1 MRRSDKK
8 HRNIER
14 ETAECVSVR
23 MPPPI
28 STNELFI
35 AFNKAGKAVRVR
47 SFKYQKWS
55 RDALAMIEDQN
66 PCRVAGPFGLRIL
79 LPAKCR
85 MDISN
90 TIKAYE
96 DALVQAGI
104 CDDDRYCQRIEVVKA
119 SHGDGGTTIQVCS
132 LSEAR
137 Q

>member
-1 MRRSDKK
+1 MVRGKRVLKPHVK
-8 HRNIER
+8 R
-14 ETAECVSVR
+14 ETALWVTLR

-35 AFNKAGKAVRVR
+35 AFNKAGKSVRVR

-55 RDALAMIEDQN
+55 REALAMIEEQK
-66 PCRVAGPFGLRIL
+66 PCRVEGPFGLRIL
-79 LPAKCR
+79 LPSKCR

-104 CDDDRYCQRIEVVKA
+104 CDDDRYCQRIEVAKVSDDGTKIHVVSALEVKK
-119 SHGDGGTTIQVCS
+119 
-132 LSEAR
+132 
-137 Q
+137 

>member
-1 MRRSDKK
+1 MRRAAKEDK
-8 HRNIER
+8 RITVQR
-14 ETAECVSVR
+14 ETAQWVSLQ

-35 AFNKAGKAVRVR
+35 AFNKGGKSVRVR

-55 RDALAMIEDQN
+55 REALAMIEEQN
-66 PCRVAGPFGLRIL
+66 PARVEGPFGLRIL
-79 LPAKCR
+79 LSNKCR

-104 CDDDRYCQRIEVVKA
+104 CDDDRYCQRIEVAKV
-119 SHGDGGTTIQVCS
+119 SDQNTTIQVTAVREVKS
-132 LSEAR
+132 
-137 Q
+137 

>member
-1 MRRSDKK
+1 MRRAAKDQRS
-8 HRNIER
+8 NER
-14 ETAECVSVR
+14 EIAQWVSVR

-35 AFNKAGKAVRVR
+35 AFNKGGKAVRVR

-55 RDALAMIEDQN
+55 RDALAMIEQQK
-66 PCRVAGPFGLRIL
+66 PCRVQGPFGLRIL

-104 CDDDRYCQRIEVVKA
+104 CDDDRYCQRIEVAKTT
-119 SHGDGGTTIQVCS
+119 DGETTIQV
-132 LSEAR
+132 LAVREVK

>member
-1 MRRSDKK
+1 MRRAAKDQRS
-8 HRNIER
+8 NER
-14 ETAECVSVR
+14 EIAQWVSVR

-35 AFNKAGKAVRVR
+35 AFNKGGKAVRVR

-55 RDALAMIEDQN
+55 RDALAMIEQQK
-66 PCRVAGPFGLRIL
+66 PCRVEGLFGLRIL

-104 CDDDRYCQRIEVVKA
+104 CDDDRYCKRLEVVMT
-119 SHGDGGTTIQVCS
+119 SDGETTIQIFA
-132 LSEAR
+132 LREAK